1 MESVSLTFLI
11 FQGATVIIALVAAAF
26 AWRLDRRLTA
36 MRSGQ
41 DGMTKLVAELAETT
55 VRAEGAVREL
65 KQAGGEAGAEL
76 EAQIA
81 RAKEAAEELRLLS
94 PEDRRRTQRRE
105 PRAEPRPAESRA
117 QGFADLLKST
127 R

>member
-1 MESVSLTFLI
+1 
-11 FQGATVIIALVAAAF
+11 
-26 AWRLDRRLTA
+26 
-36 MRSGQ
+36 
-41 DGMTKLVAELAETT
+41 MTKLVAELAETT
-55 VRAEGAVREL
+55 VRAERAVREL

-105 PRAEPRPAESRA
+105 PRAEPRPTESRA

>member
-55 VRAEGAVREL
+55 VRAERAVREL

-94 PEDRRRTQRRE
+94 PEDRRR
-105 PRAEPRPAESRA
+105 PV
-117 QGFADLLKST
+117 
-127 R
+127 